1 MKRCVAVRTTC
12 LQSNREHFTTMTET
26 WTHRP
31 AAERGYANHGWLETR
46 HSFSFALYYDPE
58 HMGFGPLR
66 VINDDIV
73 APTQGFGQHGHRD
86 MEILSYIVEGAL
98 EHRDTLGNGSVLR
111 AGQVQ
116 LISAGSGIRHSEF
129 NASETENVRFL
140 QIWVKPATK
149 GLKPGYQERT
159 LKVAQGL
166 ELIASPEG
174 EGDAFVLHQDACIY
188 ALRLSAEEAAE
199 YQLKEGRALWIQ
211 VALGELSVEDR
222 EGAFSLKEGDGL
234 AIESADT
241 LVLRALGAG
250 VNALIFEIPALVS

>member
-1 MKRCVAVRTTC
+1 
-12 LQSNREHFTTMTET
+12 MTET

-116 LISAGSGIRHSEF
+116 LMSAGTGIRHSEF
-129 NASETENVRFL
+129 NASQSENVRFL
-140 QIWVKPATK
+140 QIWVKPSTK
-149 GLKPGYQERT
+149 GLEPGYQERS
-159 LKVAQGL
+159 LVAESGL
-166 ELIASPEG
+166 ELIASPGG
-174 EGDAFVLHQDACIY
+174 EGDAFVLHQDASIH
-188 ALRLSAEEAAE
+188 ALRLSADELAQYELE
-199 YQLKEGRALWIQ
+199 EGRALWIQ
-211 VALGELSVEDR
+211 VVLGELSVEDQ
-222 EGAFSLKEGDGL
+222 EGAFCLQEGDGL
-234 AIESADT
+234 AIESPDT
-241 LVLRALGAG
+241 LVLRALEAG
-250 VNALIFEIPALVS
+250 VNALLFEIPALAP

>member
-211 VALGELSVEDR
+211 IVLGELSVEDR

-241 LVLRALGAG
+241 LVLHALGTG